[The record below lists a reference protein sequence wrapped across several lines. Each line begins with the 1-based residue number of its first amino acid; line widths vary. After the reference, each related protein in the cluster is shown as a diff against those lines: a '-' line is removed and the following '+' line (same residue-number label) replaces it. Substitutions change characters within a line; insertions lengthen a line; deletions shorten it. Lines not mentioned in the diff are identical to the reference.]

1 MVKITLDIDG
11 MACGMCE
18 AHVNDAVRQQFA
30 VKKVTSSHKTGKTET
45 LAESAPDTEKL
56 RAVIEAT
63 GYRVT
68 HIQSQPY
75 EKTGFSLFPK

>member
-11 MACGMCE
+11 MARGRCE
-18 AHVNDAVRQQFA
+18 SHVNDAARQQLA

-56 RAVIEAT
+56 RAAIEAT

-68 HIQSQPY
+68 HIQSEPS
-75 EKTGFSLFPK
+75 EKKGFSLFHK